1 MSDSQLTLILSIVG
15 TLVAAVGVTFVV
27 MRMMYGNK
35 LGEMAARLDKVEKSR
50 TRTNEMLLQARR
62 QTETLQKELVQARRG
77 SRPAAPEAKTAAA
90 PKESGRNEAQLQAL
104 RRAKELMDE
113 GDKRAAESEAA
124 SGFALTQPLSGF
136 GPPVR

>member
-1 MSDSQLTLILSIVG
+1 MADTQLTLILA
-15 TLVAAVGVTFVV
+15 VAGALAAAAGITFVV

-35 LGEMAARLDKVEKSR
+35 INEMAARLDKVEKSR

-62 QTETLQKELVQARRG
+62 QTENLQKELVQARRG
-77 SRPAAPEAKTAAA
+77 SRPAAPEAKPASA
-90 PKESGRNEAQLQAL
+90 PKESGKSEEQLAAL

-113 GDKRAAESEAA
+113 GDRLAAESDAP
-124 SGFALTQPLSGF
+124 SGFAMTQPLSGF

>member
-1 MSDSQLTLILSIVG
+1 
-15 TLVAAVGVTFVV
+15 

-35 LGEMAARLDKVEKSR
+35 INEMAARLDKVEKSR

-62 QTETLQKELVQARRG
+62 QTENLQKELVQARRG
-77 SRPAAPEAKTAAA
+77 SRPAAPDAKSAPA
-90 PKESGRNEAQLQAL
+90 PKDPGKSEEQLAAL

-113 GDKRAAESEAA
+113 GDRLAAEGDAP
-124 SGFALTQPLSGF
+124 SGFAMTQPLSGF